1 MPNIYVLNEDKSL
14 SRTQSA
20 KNYTEEKNAE
30 SICILIP
37 EYFKG
42 INIKQMLITVHF
54 GNGYKVSLSPNKSL
68 YKGYLVYQ
76 LLINENINKKSGTL
90 QFYISMQGVNIN
102 IETDEGKL
110 EITER

>member
-20 KNYTEEKNAE
+20 KNYTKEKNAE

-37 EYFKG
+37 ENFKG
-42 INIKQMLITVHF
+42 MNIKQMLVTIHF
-54 GNGYKVSLSPNKSL
+54 SNGYKISLSPNKSL

-76 LLINENINKKSGTL
+76 MLINEDINRNIGIITL
-90 QFYISMQGVNIN
+90 YVSIQGININ
-102 IETDEGKL
+102 IETGEGKL